1 MSAYTIALFLHVTGV
16 VGLFIALGVEMT
28 CAIALRGARQV
39 EQVRVL
45 SGLMTGVERLFPIS
59 ALLLLGAGLYMA
71 ITVWGFQTPWID
83 VGLGSLLIMGLTAPL
98 VNAPRAHAIKREA
111 EATAD
116 GPLTAA
122 LRVRVGDPTLTMS
135 HSVLLAWTL
144 GIVFLMTN
152 KPQLAM
158 SLVTVLIAIALG
170 LGLGAAL
177 RRAERERMASANVAA
192 GSREG

>member
-28 CAIALRGARQV
+28 CAIALRGARRV

-45 SGLMTGVERLFPIS
+45 SGLMVGVERLFPIS
-59 ALLLLGAGLYMA
+59 ILVLVAAGLYMT

-83 VGLGSLLIMGLTAPL
+83 VVLGSLIIIGPTAPRI
-98 VNAPRAHAIKREA
+98 NGPRAHAIKREA

-122 LRVRVGDPTLTMS
+122 LRARVSDPVLTMS
-135 HSVLLAWTL
+135 HSILLMLSL
-144 GIVFLMTN
+144 GFVFLMTN
-152 KPQLAM
+152 KPQLVT
-158 SLVTVLIAIALG
+158 SLVTVLIALALG
-170 LGLGAAL
+170 VGLGTVL
-177 RRAERERMASANVAA
+177 RRAERGRMASANVAA
-192 GSREG
+192 GAREG